1 MPSNAS
7 SCTKMTDM
15 LIKFWIYSSGSKCS
29 VVRSAES
36 IMFFLQLQIDLF
48 FQTTM
53 KQFDACLACG
63 STFQSQNRNT
73 KDFFSDKWRPFQE
86 QKHQNNHIT
95 HCDISLMIIFL
106 LLVIVYIYC
115 LALTPSETW
124 FAVYNW
130 NYHKRPKKHMNNIVD
145 QYSYKV
151 FVLSATSTVYL
162 YHAIIEPTFRNCRQI
177 LTHKNTHQ

>member
-53 KQFDACLACG
+53 KDNLMRVSHVALLFNPKIETQKIFFRINEDH
-63 STFQSQNRNT
+63 FKNRNIKT
-73 KDFFSDKWRPFQE
+73 TTS
-86 QKHQNNHIT
+86 HIAT
-95 HCDISLMIIFL
+95 
-106 LLVIVYIYC
+106 
-115 LALTPSETW
+115 LA
-124 FAVYNW
+124 
-130 NYHKRPKKHMNNIVD
+130 
-145 QYSYKV
+145 
-151 FVLSATSTVYL
+151 
-162 YHAIIEPTFRNCRQI
+162 
-177 LTHKNTHQ
+177 